1 MANYFSYFPKTFYK
15 PIDEGSDFDIVTNV
29 MARFKL
35 QENLKTNTALY
46 YTYKIQEEDTPE
58 VLAYKVYGD
67 PEKHWMIL
75 MFNDMIDPQYDW
87 PLTDRALNLFVN
99 SKYSSNANTQS
110 GQTGLM
116 WARQNIHSY
125 YKDITTTFE
134 QNSNIISLQIDSGTY
149 ANTSLSSTT
158 ITLDGGYQVQKTV
171 SKKTKSYYEY
181 EYELN
186 ESKRN
191 IKLIKKEFANSL
203 MKELK
208 NTFLT

>member
-1 MANYFSYFPKTFYK
+1 MSNYFSYFPRTFYK
-15 PIDEGSDFDIVTNV
+15 PIDGGSDFDIVTNI

>member
-1 MANYFSYFPKTFYK
+1 
-15 PIDEGSDFDIVTNV
+15 
-29 MARFKL
+29 
-35 QENLKTNTALY
+35 
-46 YTYKIQEEDTPE
+46 
-58 VLAYKVYGD
+58 
-67 PEKHWMIL
+67 

-87 PLTDRALNLFVN
+87 PLTDRSLNLFVN

-110 GQTGLM
+110 GETGLM

-125 YKDITTTFE
+125 YKDVTTTFQ

-158 ITLDGGYQVQKTV
+158 ITLDDGYQIQKTV
-171 SKKTKSYYEY
+171 SKKTKSYYDY